1 MFWHVNFGVCAREVL
16 LGVCQRSVCVC
27 MSEKC
32 YSALCGGSEA
42 QCREAGWALG
52 MIILGNLICFAL
64 LFWHACMS
72 RLQLMQSGREG
83 REASSVLAW
92 IVLTFHVFAL
102 G

>member
-1 MFWHVNFGVCAREVL
+1 MYVREVC
-16 LGVCQRSVCVC
+16 VCVCVC

-72 RLQLMQSGREG
+72 RLQLMQRGREG